1 MNKLLL
7 LTFLVLPFVGFSQ
20 STNGKING
28 LIVSYDLKY
37 KKFVNDEKTNI
48 ENTMLIIDAK
58 NNAIF
63 TFEKMINLDSIQ
75 RIRKLDIDD
84 IGKIKLP
91 SSLYFIFQKNK
102 SIIYHGVIGN
112 DLLKYSEN
120 PNLNWV
126 LMDEE
131 KRISDLKC
139 KKASVKYGGRNW
151 VAWYTTDIPVN
162 AGPYKFNG
170 LPGLILE
177 ITDSESNFSF
187 EVNQIEN
194 GEIDINEDI
203 KNYFII
209 DEDKTFREIK
219 KEDFYIVRSK
229 FYQMNLNE
237 RIKYM
242 NRNNEGI
249 YNLEISSETGDKIST
264 NRRTKE
270 RNFIERYDGKK

>member
-1 MNKLLL
+1 MNKILL

-20 STNGKING
+20 PTHVKIDG
-28 LIVSYDLKY
+28 LIVSYHLKY
-37 KKFVNDEKTNI
+37 QKFVNDEKTNI
-48 ENTMLIIDAK
+48 ENTLLIIDAK

-91 SSLYFIFQKNK
+91 SSLYFIFQKNN

-112 DLLKYSEN
+112 DLLRYSEN

-126 LMDEE
+126 LIDEE
-131 KRISDLKC
+131 KRISGFKC
-139 KKASVKYGGRNW
+139 KRASVKYGGRNW

-194 GEIDINEDI
+194 RDIDINEDV

-209 DEDKTFREIK
+209 DEGKTFRDIK